1 MDTQKRQ
8 QADNIIRQ
16 HVAYAAS
23 AALIPV
29 PGADIAAVSAV
40 QLDMLRQ
47 VASLYGI
54 NFMDAI
60 GRNLITSMVGGSLAR
75 IGASLIKTIPVVG
88 TIIGEITMPILS
100 AASTYALGHVIVH
113 HLENGGTLD
122 TIDLK
127 RTRKEYK
134 EAVAKKE
141 ENLKKENVNTSTATT
156 DDIISRLK
164 KLSELKDAGI
174 LSETEFLNIK
184 MKLLESMS

>member
-1 MDTQKRQ
+1 MDILKRQ
-8 QADNIIRQ
+8 QADDIIRK

-23 AALIPV
+23 AALIPI

-47 VASLYGI
+47 LAGMYGI

-60 GRNLITSMVGGSLAR
+60 GRNLITALVGGSLAR
-75 IGASLIKTIPVVG
+75 IGASLVKAIPVVG
-88 TIIGEITMPILS
+88 TFIGEITMPILS
-100 AASTYALGHVIVH
+100 GASTYALGHVIVH

-127 RTRKEYK
+127 RSKKDYEETMRKEK
-134 EAVAKKE
+134 D
-141 ENLKKENVNTSTATT
+141 NLKKDSGNNTMTS
-156 DDIISRLK
+156 DDVIAKIK

-174 LSETEFLNIK
+174 LSEQEFLKIK
-184 MKLLESMS
+184 TKLLEAM

>member
-1 MDTQKRQ
+1 MDIQKRQ

-16 HVAYAAS
+16 HVAYSAS
-23 AALIPV
+23 AALIPI

-47 VASLYGI
+47 LAGMYGI

-75 IGASLIKTIPVVG
+75 IGASLIKTIPVIG
-88 TIIGEITMPILS
+88 TVIGEITMPILS
-100 AASTYALGHVIVH
+100 GASTYALGHVIVH

-122 TIDLK
+122 SIDLK
-127 RTRKEYK
+127 QSKKAYQETMNKEK
-134 EAVAKKE
+134 
-141 ENLKKENVNTSTATT
+141 ENLKKETATAANAMTT
-156 DDIISRLK
+156 DDVISKIK

-174 LSETEFLNIK
+174 LSEEEFLNIK
-184 MKLLESMS
+184 TKLLAAM